1 MDVAT
6 VMGTG
11 HDNTEYQE
19 DGSELGILKQIVFW
33 SQVPFHTGKT
43 TECFYSNLLS
53 SSIYSLLEANTKV
66 L

>member
-19 DGSELGILKQIVFW
+19 DGAEMTEVREAGAV
-33 SQVPFHTGKT
+33 SQVQAWPPTPPPNFQ
-43 TECFYSNLLS
+43 
-53 SSIYSLLEANTKV
+53 
-66 L
+66 

>member
-19 DGSELGILKQIVFW
+19 DGAEMTEVREVRETVR
-33 SQVPFHTGKT
+33 QVQPWPPTPSPNFQ
-43 TECFYSNLLS
+43 
-53 SSIYSLLEANTKV
+53 
-66 L
+66 